1 MKIRRFLPPLLLL
14 LSLLAL
20 QAWDPAALQALRHKI
35 FDAYQRTT
43 PAEAAADPTLIV
55 DIDERSIAAIGQWPW
70 DRATVARM
78 LAGIDGAKVVALD
91 IVFPESDRLSPARMA
106 ELLGASGWQ
115 THSSDTLTDNDATLA
130 AAIGEMPIITAIAA
144 APVRGLNPLPT
155 ASVATVGGSPDRWL
169 PHFEGAIANL
179 PLIAA
184 KASGAGNIT
193 IEPGLDGVVRQMPL
207 LARVESTY
215 LPALSLETIR
225 LAAGEKTVVARLSS
239 WGVSEI
245 IAGQTRIP
253 TDGYGRIWLHYAPHD
268 QARFISALDILEG
281 KVPAGTFAGKHV
293 IIGSSA
299 FGLWDLRATPLGY
312 SMPGVEIQAQTIDA
326 LRSGDVLKRPNYTIG
341 IEIAVTLFAG
351 LFIIVIMNQVGASWT
366 LVGHLLVTSAIAAG
380 SWNLYGD
387 SKWLIDASYPATA
400 TTLLYLAMVYAGHV
414 RSENR
419 REGLSN
425 AFKKYLSPVLVERLS
440 HDGAKVELGGE
451 LKETTTLFADLKG
464 FTPLS
469 ERLQHQPQRL
479 TRLVNMLLNG
489 LSEAVLSNDGTIDKF
504 MGDNVMA
511 LWNAPLDDPDHARK
525 ACLTALDMQRR
536 IAEIND
542 TLKSDPDWADV
553 FDGTIH
559 LAAGVGI
566 NTGTCV
572 VGNFGSHNRLDYSAI
587 GDSVNLAARFEG
599 AAKRFDVC
607 ALVTDATMKAANAGK
622 PELAFLPLGH
632 IFVRGRTSGADAFG
646 LVGDA
651 ARAASPEF
659 KALRVKHEAAM
670 TAFEANNWAS
680 FERLT
685 AECRALAPD
694 LAKLYDA
701 LLDGKETTDDRRMP
715 TAAA

>member
-20 QAWDPAALQALRHKI
+20 QAWDPAALQAIRHKI
-35 FDAYQRTT
+35 FDAYQRSA
-43 PAEAAADPTLIV
+43 PAQAASDPTLIV
-55 DIDERSIAAIGQWPW
+55 DIDEHSIATIGQWPW
-70 DRATVARM
+70 DRATVAKL

-91 IVFPESDRLSPARMA
+91 IVFPETDRLSPALMA
-106 ELLGASGWQ
+106 ERLAKAGWQ
-115 THSSDTLTDNDATLA
+115 TTSPNTLTDNDAALA
-130 AAIGEMPIITAIAA
+130 ATIADLPIVTAIAA
-144 APVRGLNPLPT
+144 APVRGLNPLPK
-155 ASVATVGGSPDRWL
+155 ASVATLGGSPDKWL
-169 PHFEGAIANL
+169 PHFTGAIANL

-184 KASGAGNIT
+184 KAAGAGNIT

-207 LARVESTY
+207 LAKVEDAY
-215 LPALSLETIR
+215 LPALSIETMR
-225 LAAGEKTVVARLSS
+225 VAAADQTIVARLSS
-239 WGVSEI
+239 WGVSEL
-245 IAGQTRIP
+245 IAGDVRIP
-253 TDGYGRIWLHYAPHD
+253 TDGYGRVWLHYAPHD
-268 QARFISALDILEG
+268 KARFISALDILEG
-281 KVPAGTFAGKHV
+281 RIPAGTFAGKHV

-326 LRSGDVLKRPNYTIG
+326 LRSGDLLQRPNFTIG
-341 IEIAVTLFAG
+341 IEIAVTMLAG
-351 LFIIVIMNQVGASWT
+351 LFIIFIMNQVGASWT
-366 LVGHLLVTSAIAAG
+366 LIGHLLVTSSIIAG
-380 SWNLYGD
+380 SWSLYQDG
-387 SKWLIDASYPATA
+387 WLLDASYPATA
-400 TTLLYLAMVYAGHV
+400 TTLIYLAMVYAGHV

-425 AFKKYLSPVLVERLS
+425 AFKKYLSPVLVERLNK
-440 HDGAKVELGGE
+440 DGAKVDLGGE

-479 TRLVNMLLNG
+479 TRLVNMLLDG
-489 LSEAVLSNDGTIDKF
+489 LSDAVLCNDGTIDKF

-525 ACLTALDMQRR
+525 ACLAALDMQRR
-536 IAEIND
+536 IADINH

-553 FDGTIH
+553 FDGSIH

-572 VGNFGSHNRLDYSAI
+572 VGNFGSHSRLDYSAI

-607 ALVTDATMKAANAGK
+607 ALVTAATMTAANAGK

-632 IFVRGRTSGADAFG
+632 IFVRGRTSGTDAFG

-659 KALRVKHEAAM
+659 KLLRAKHDAVMAAYEASDWN
-670 TAFEANNWAS
+670 AFDRFAG
-680 FERLT
+680 
-685 AECRALAPD
+685 ECRALAPD
-694 LAKLYDA
+694 LSRLYDA
-701 LLDGKETTDDRRMP
+701 LRDNEDLRDDRRMT
-715 TAAA
+715 TAA